1 MTLMKAYRM
10 HLKENVA
17 LLQTKGLVFIIYSMV
32 VCAYLIPSTEVT
44 NHAKEMNLSWCLA
57 RVFSQHSS
65 DCKWQTQN
73 SKWLKEKWNYM
84 DAEESH
90 EKNGTIKLWKRQ
102 EFRWASG
109 TVKPRIQYIV
119 ILFPFPIAFVYLFF
133 SLTPNGL
140 WLPIQ
145 KKKKKR
151 PLTTPWVFYL
161 WCQSS
166 KGYWAHSVNAGPNIF
181 MNELNV
187 SAWVRCPFF
196 GQSADPSTEE
206 CTVTGPFWIISLH
219 VAQSMVAGDAGWFEN
234 RVPQKETKQ
243 NL

>member
-145 KKKKKR
+145 KKKKKGLWQLLEFSTYDVS
-151 PLTTPWVFYL
+151 PLRDTELIPSMLVQT
-161 WCQSS
+161 SS
-166 KGYWAHSVNAGPNIF
+166 WMNSMSQLGSGAHS
-181 MNELNV
+181 
-187 SAWVRCPFF
+187 SANQLIPVQRSVLWLAHS
-196 GQSADPSTEE
+196 GS
-206 CTVTGPFWIISLH
+206 
-219 VAQSMVAGDAGWFEN
+219 
-234 RVPQKETKQ
+234 
-243 NL
+243 